1 MSENSARLEA
11 FANGTVP
18 PDETTFERRI
28 RVVMLRNAGVT
39 FTDIAR
45 KESIST
51 TQARK
56 DLTAGLRDLLAD
68 TAEDMIARQRSV
80 IIDVQKANYK
90 KMLEGDVDAARLI
103 LSSLER
109 EAKLFGLD
117 APTRVNVGVSDI
129 EFAEK
134 TAALIESVGGTPPAD
149 LLKAIGHRA
158 DAIGH
163 RAGAARDGGDAAV
176 IDAEVVTEDRAEPV
190 APAADPAPAPGWQP
204 VAADEWSNI

>member
-1 MSENSARLEA
+1 MSGDIEA
-11 FANGTVP
+11 FVNGTSP
-18 PDETTFERRI
+18 EDETLFERRM

-45 KESIST
+45 QLKISA

-56 DLTAGLRDLLAD
+56 DLSAGLRDILAD

-80 IIDVQKANYK
+80 TLDVQKANYK
-90 KMLEGDVDAARLI
+90 KMLEGDIDAGRLI
-103 LSSLER
+103 LSALER

-158 DAIGH
+158 
-163 RAGAARDGGDAAV
+163 GATV
-176 IDAEVVTEDRAEPV
+176 IDAEVEPDPPAEPV
-190 APAADPAPAPGWQP
+190 APAAAQADAEPTAWRP

>member
-1 MSENSARLEA
+1 MSDTSAQLEA
-11 FANGTVP
+11 FANGSVP

-45 KESIST
+45 KESISA

-56 DLTAGLRDLLAD
+56 DLTAGLRDLLSD

-158 DAIGH
+158 G
-163 RAGAARDGGDAAV
+163 AGASV
-176 IDAEVVTEDRAEPV
+176 IDAEIEP
-190 APAADPAPAPGWQP
+190 DPVPPPGWQP

>member
-163 RAGAARDGGDAAV
+163 RAGAV

>member
-1 MSENSARLEA
+1 MSETSSDIEA
-11 FANGTVP
+11 FVNGTP
-18 PDETTFERRI
+18 AIDETLFERRMK
-28 RVVMLRNAGVT
+28 VVMLRNAGVT
-39 FTDIAR
+39 FTDVAR
-45 KESIST
+45 QLKISP

-56 DLTAGLRDLLAD
+56 DLSAGLREMLAD

-80 IIDVQKANYK
+80 ILDVQKANYK

-103 LSSLER
+103 LSALDR

-163 RAGAARDGGDAAV
+163 RAGATGDGAV
-176 IDAEVVTEDRAEPV
+176 IDAEVVTEDRAEPAAEPV
-190 APAADPAPAPGWQP
+190 AADPAPAPGWQP

>member
-56 DLTAGLRDLLAD
+56 DMTAGLRDLLSD

-90 KMLEGDVDAARLI
+90 KMLEGDIDAARVI

-158 DAIGH
+158 
-163 RAGAARDGGDAAV
+163 GATGNGAV
-176 IDAEVVTEDRAEPV
+176 IDAEVVTDPAAEPV
-190 APAADPAPAPGWQP
+190 DSADPAPAPGWQP

>member
-1 MSENSARLEA
+1 MSETSARLEA
-11 FANGTVP
+11 FANGSVP

-56 DLTAGLRDLLAD
+56 DLTAGLRDLLSD

-158 DAIGH
+158 GT
-163 RAGAARDGGDAAV
+163 V
-176 IDAEVVTEDRAEPV
+176 IDAEVEPEPV
-190 APAADPAPAPGWQP
+190 AADPEPPPEWAP

>member
-1 MSENSARLEA
+1 MSGDIEA
-11 FANGTVP
+11 FVNGTSP
-18 PDETTFERRI
+18 EDETLFERRM

-45 KESIST
+45 QLKISA

-56 DLTAGLRDLLAD
+56 DLSAGLRDILAD

-80 IIDVQKANYK
+80 TLDLQKANYK
-90 KMLEGDVDAARLI
+90 KMLEGDIDAGRLI
-103 LSSLER
+103 LSALER

-158 DAIGH
+158 
-163 RAGAARDGGDAAV
+163 GATRDGGDAAV

-190 APAADPAPAPGWQP
+190 AAPAPAPGWQP

>member
-163 RAGAARDGGDAAV
+163 RAGAV

-190 APAADPAPAPGWQP
+190 AAPAPAPGWQP

>member
-163 RAGAARDGGDAAV
+163 RAGAARDGGDATV
-176 IDAEVVTEDRAEPV
+176 IDAEVVTEDRTEPV
-190 APAADPAPAPGWQP
+190 AAPAPAPGWQP

>member
-1 MSENSARLEA
+1 MSGTQSGTTSSDIEA
-11 FANGTVP
+11 FVNGTP
-18 PDETTFERRI
+18 AIDETAFERRM

-39 FTDIAR
+39 FSDIA
-45 KESIST
+45 KQLKISA

-56 DLTAGLRDLLAD
+56 DLSAGLRDILSD

-80 IIDVQKANYK
+80 TLDVQKANYK

-158 DAIGH
+158 
-163 RAGAARDGGDAAV
+163 GAAGTV
-176 IDAEVVTEDRAEPV
+176 IDAEVEPEPV
-190 APAADPAPAPGWQP
+190 AADPVPPPEWAP

>member
-158 DAIGH
+158 DT
-163 RAGAARDGGDAAV
+163 AGNGTV

-190 APAADPAPAPGWQP
+190 AAPAPAPGWQP

>member
-158 DAIGH
+158 
-163 RAGAARDGGDAAV
+163 GAARDGGDATV
-176 IDAEVVTEDRAEPV
+176 IDAEVVTEDRTEPV
-190 APAADPAPAPGWQP
+190 AAPAPAPGWQP

>member
-1 MSENSARLEA
+1 MSSDIEA
-11 FANGTVP
+11 FVNGTP
-18 PDETTFERRI
+18 AIDETAFERRMK
-28 RVVMLRNAGVT
+28 VVMLRNAGVT
-39 FTDIAR
+39 FTDIA
-45 KESIST
+45 KKLGISA

-56 DLTAGLRDLLAD
+56 DLSAGLRDILSD

-80 IIDVQKANYK
+80 TLDVQKANYK
-90 KMLEGDVDAARLI
+90 KMLDGDVDAARLI

-158 DAIGH
+158 
-163 RAGAARDGGDAAV
+163 GAAGSGAV
-176 IDAEVVTEDRAEPV
+176 IDAEIEPEDRAEIE
-190 APAADPAPAPGWQP
+190 PAPVPPPGWEP

>member
-1 MSENSARLEA
+1 MSGDIEA
-11 FANGTVP
+11 FVNGTSP
-18 PDETTFERRI
+18 EDETLFERRM

-45 KESIST
+45 QLKISA

-56 DLTAGLRDLLAD
+56 DLSAGLRDILAD

-80 IIDVQKANYK
+80 TLDLQKANYK
-90 KMLEGDVDAARLI
+90 KMLEGDIDAGRLI
-103 LSSLER
+103 LSALER

-163 RAGAARDGGDAAV
+163 RAGATV
-176 IDAEVVTEDRAEPV
+176 IDAEPV
-190 APAADPAPAPGWQP
+190 APAAAQADAEPTAWQP
-204 VAADEWSNI
+204 VPADEWSNI

>member
-56 DLTAGLRDLLAD
+56 DLTAGLRDLLSD

-158 DAIGH
+158 
-163 RAGAARDGGDAAV
+163 GAAGNGAV
-176 IDAEVVTEDRAEPV
+176 IDAEVVAEDRAEDAAEPV
-190 APAADPAPAPGWQP
+190 APAAAPAPGWQP

>member
-158 DAIGH
+158 GAA

-190 APAADPAPAPGWQP
+190 AAPAPAPGWQP

>member
-1 MSENSARLEA
+1 MSETSARLEA
-11 FANGTVP
+11 FANGSVP

-56 DLTAGLRDLLAD
+56 DLTAGLRDLLSD

-158 DAIGH
+158 
-163 RAGAARDGGDAAV
+163 GAAGTV
-176 IDAEVVTEDRAEPV
+176 IDAEVEPQPV
-190 APAADPAPAPGWQP
+190 AADPVPPPERAP

>member
-1 MSENSARLEA
+1 MSEEIEA
-11 FANGTVP
+11 FVNGTSP
-18 PDETTFERRI
+18 EDETLFERRMK
-28 RVVMLRNAGVT
+28 VVMLRNAGVT
-39 FTDIAR
+39 FTDIAN
-45 KESIST
+45 KLGIST

-56 DLTAGLRDLLAD
+56 DRTAGLRDILGD

-80 IIDVQKANYK
+80 TLDVQKANYK
-90 KMLEGDVDAARLI
+90 KMLDGDVDAARLI

-158 DAIGH
+158 
-163 RAGAARDGGDAAV
+163 GATV
-176 IDAEVVTEDRAEPV
+176 IDAEVVTEDRAEVALAAEPV
-190 APAADPAPAPGWQP
+190 PPPGWQP

>member
-1 MSENSARLEA
+1 MSEEIEA
-11 FANGTVP
+11 FVNGTAAI
-18 PDETTFERRI
+18 DETLFERRM

-45 KESIST
+45 QLKISA

-56 DLTAGLRDLLAD
+56 DLSAGLREILGD

-80 IIDVQKANYK
+80 TLDVQKANYK

-163 RAGAARDGGDAAV
+163 RAGAARDGEDAAV

-190 APAADPAPAPGWQP
+190 AAPAPAPGWQP